1 MTPGRCSR
9 ALRAAMFA
17 AVCVLLATVGHLLMS
32 GNPVPGWAVGAA
44 LVSAAGF
51 AWPLAR
57 TERGLLA
64 VTTVAIATQAALH
77 AGFSL
82 VESLGRP
89 PPPGRSFARQ
99 WARYLTCED
108 TNPSPPK
115 AARPVDDA
123 NLGGMAHQ
131 PLPAT
136 TPLTDASAHAHHALH
151 GMPDAAATA
160 TVPDADTMAAMA
172 GMSMSP
178 SGMLAAHL
186 LAAVIAGI
194 WLAYGEQA
202 AFQLL
207 RAFAAWLRTPLRLI
221 LTPSR
226 VPHRP
231 PPRARRE
238 RDSSPLRR
246 LFLIHFITSRGPPAG
261 TAVI

>member
-1 MTPGRCSR
+1 MTPGHCSR
-9 ALRAAMFA
+9 AVRAAMFA

-32 GNPVPGWAVGAA
+32 GTPLPGWAIGVA
-44 LVSAAGF
+44 LVGTAAF
-51 AWPLAR
+51 AWSLAR

-64 VTTVAIATQAALH
+64 VTTVVIATQAALH

-82 VESLGRP
+82 AGSLGRP
-89 PPPGRSFARQ
+89 LPPGRSLAQQ
-99 WARYLTCED
+99 WAKYLTCGD
-108 TNPSPPK
+108 TKPFPSK

-123 NLGGMAHQ
+123 GLGGMVHQ
-131 PLPAT
+131 PLPGT
-136 TPLTDASAHAHHALH
+136 TPLADASAHAHHALH
-151 GMPDAAATA
+151 GMPDAAAA
-160 TVPDADTMAAMA
+160 APVPDADAMA
-172 GMSMSP
+172 GMAMSP

-207 RAFAAWLRTPLRLI
+207 RAFAAWLWTPLRL
-221 LTPSR
+221 LLAPSR

-238 RDSSPLRR
+238 LDSSPLRQ
-246 LFLIHFITSRGPPAG
+246 LFLIRFITSRGPPAG